1 MTTPSEEQP
10 PAPTTTAPTVSTAPP
25 RSRWGWP
32 RVPAHVGPARTS
44 TVIIAVLFAGVFAL
58 WLVVRPET
66 ATVATTGS
74 TGGAQ
79 LGGDLVRCVEHGGDD
94 VLDVRWL
101 LRHLQRD
108 QRESDHDAAA
118 ADHGIGPVELTVTR
132 RAPARPRAL
141 CPVSLRGGPHRRR
154 PLRGRHRVRR
164 R

>member
-79 LGGDLVRCVEHGGDD
+79 PTQVQQTPPRTTTPAPT
-94 VLDVRWL
+94 
-101 LRHLQRD
+101 
-108 QRESDHDAAA
+108 ST
-118 ADHGIGPVELTVTR
+118 PT
-132 RAPARPRAL
+132 PARSSAATSSAASSTRETT
-141 CPVSLRGGPHRRR
+141 SSTSGGSSDTSSGTSGSPTTT
-154 PLRGRHRVRR
+154 PLLPTTGSAPSS
-164 R
+164 